1 MTRTHMRERRGIH
14 EMLMVCLKRPSRPC
28 LFAYAALG
36 WAFAGSCARAS
47 APAPATPAWLG
58 DTATTRG
65 TEAGRGVQPGRPVV
79 TPHVARLAGL
89 MPLRSTGVESFR
101 QRHPANDGRGVLIAV
116 LDGGIDP
123 GVGGMRT
130 TTTGDRKLL
139 DLRDFSGEGRI
150 ALSPLRVDRSDT
162 IAIEGHRLAGFG
174 RIARLAAPPYFGGL
188 FREARLGFGPAAD
201 VNGDGDHEDAFPI
214 VVARASDGWFLV
226 TDTDGDGSLEG
237 ERPVHDYALGAESFA
252 YGSQPM
258 TLAANLAE
266 VSGRPAL
273 DLLFDN
279 SSHGTHVA
287 GIAAGHQL
295 YGVEGFDGVAPG
307 AQVLGLKI
315 ADNRWGKISVTGSM
329 VRAMEYAAQAAARRR
344 MPLVIN
350 LSYGVGNEVEGS
362 AAIDS
367 LLDAFAARH
376 PDVLVVVSAG
386 NDGPGI
392 STVGFPASAD
402 LALSVCALVPG
413 VFARAPEPER
423 PPAPDVLSW
432 WSARGGEL
440 AKPDLCAPGVAF
452 STVPPWRAGE
462 EIAGGTS
469 QAAPQ
474 VAGMAALLHSAALGE
489 GRRLRAVDVKRA
501 LMATAVPLPGVTT
514 LDQGFGVPN
523 VRAAYEWLRAGHQA
537 GVYVVRALPDG
548 GNTSGASAAYR
559 RHGLESPA
567 DTVQRFQ
574 VSTIGGQAAA
584 RLLLT
589 SDAEWLRAP
598 PQIEL
603 SGQPEL
609 VSLTYDGAR
618 LSRPGLYVGNVWAR
632 AASDTLAGRV
642 FRLTNTVV
650 VPYQLERPL
659 RVTRSLEPGAIERFF
674 LRLPPD
680 AGGLR
685 VSLGVTSGRGA
696 VLYLFEPS
704 GQPARSAASVDAT
717 PGDSGA
723 VTVTGEDLVPGVYEA
738 VVVAP
743 PAARVTYRLS
753 AVLPSVAVRAV
764 GTGPSAVL
772 VSRAADAARVA
783 VSARVT
789 GAVREYQVRGGG
801 EPASLEIAIPSW
813 ADRVVLDVSL
823 PEDLWNQVTDVG
835 LLVHEEAGNTLSDQ
849 PLEYR
854 FARRALALDSVSRAG
869 PLTLSLL
876 PAFARTSP
884 RAGWQATV
892 RVAFLRP
899 EAVPLE
905 VLGMGRVGH
914 VVVPPGGTLGLQ
926 FSPVPPEVDLPPEYV
941 PLVDVVA
948 EPSSGPPARRQAAVS
963 PSGSP

>member
-1 MTRTHMRERRGIH
+1 MLALNKGI
-14 EMLMVCLKRPSRPC
+14 
-28 LFAYAALG
+28 FACAALG
-36 WAFAGSCARAS
+36 WAVAGGGCAR
-47 APAPATPAWLG
+47 APAPAPAWPADTPA
-58 DTATTRG
+58 TRSP
-65 TEAGRGVQPGRPVV
+65 ESVRGMQPGRPVV
-79 TPHVARLAGL
+79 TPRVARLAGL
-89 MPLRSTGVESFR
+89 MPLRSTGIEAFR
-101 QRHPANDGRGVLIAV
+101 QRDPARDGRGVLIAV

-123 GVGGMRT
+123 GVAGLRT

-139 DLRDFSGEGRI
+139 DLRDFSGEGRM
-150 ALSPLRVDRSDT
+150 ALSLLRPDRADT
-162 IAIEGHRLAGFG
+162 ITIEGRTLAGFG
-174 RIARLAAPPYFGGL
+174 RVARLAAAPYFGGV
-188 FREARLGFGPAAD
+188 FREARLGSGPAAD
-201 VNGDGDHEDAFPI
+201 LNGDGDRDDAFPML
-214 VVARASDGWFLV
+214 VARASDGWFLV

-237 ERPVHDYALGAESFA
+237 ERPVHDYALGAETFA

-258 TLAANLAE
+258 TLAANIAE
-266 VSGRPAL
+266 ASGRPVL
-273 DLLFDN
+273 DLFFDN

-295 YGVEGFDGVAPG
+295 YGVDGFDGVAPG

-329 VRAMEYAAQAAARRR
+329 VRAMEYAAGAAARRGL
-344 MPLVIN
+344 PLVIN
-350 LSYGVGNEVEGS
+350 LSYGVGNEIEGA

-402 LALSVCALVPG
+402 QALAVCALVPG
-413 VFARAPEPER
+413 VFARAPEPDL

-474 VAGMAALLHSAALGE
+474 VAGMAALLHSAGLAE

-501 LMATAVPLPGVTT
+501 LMATAVPLPQGTT
-514 LDQGFGVPN
+514 LDQGFGVPD
-523 VRAAYEWLRAGHQA
+523 VRAAHEWLRASHQA

-548 GNTSGASAAYR
+548 GNASAASAAYR
-559 RHGLESPA
+559 RNGLASTA

-574 VSTIGGQAAA
+574 VSTVGGQAAA

-609 VSLTYDGAR
+609 VSLTYDAAR
-618 LSRPGLYVGNVWAR
+618 LSRSGLYVGNVWAR

-650 VPYQLERPL
+650 VPYELERPL

-674 LRLPPD
+674 VRVPPD

-685 VSLGVTSGRGA
+685 LSLGVTSGRGA
-696 VLYLFEPS
+696 MLYLFEPS

-717 PGDSGA
+717 AGDSGS
-723 VTVTGEDLVPGVYEA
+723 VTVTGEDLIPGVYEA

-753 AVLPSVAVRAV
+753 AVLPNVAVRAV

-772 VSRAADAARVA
+772 VSRAPDSTRVS

-789 GAVREYQVRGGG
+789 GAVREYQVRGAGD
-801 EPASLEIAIPSW
+801 PAAIEIPVPAW
-813 ADRVVLDVSL
+813 ADRVVLEVSL

-835 LLVHEEAGNTLSDQ
+835 LLVYQGADDPLSDR

-854 FARRALALDSVSRAG
+854 FARRALMLDSTAHAH

-876 PAFARTSP
+876 PAFARTPP
-884 RAGWQATV
+884 RAGWGATV
-892 RVAFLRP
+892 RVSFLRP
-899 EAVPLE
+899 EPVPLE

-926 FSPVPPEVDLPPEYV
+926 FSPVPPEVDIPPEYA
-941 PLVDVVA
+941 PLVEVVA
-948 EPSSGPPARRQAAVS
+948 EPPSGPASSRRAAVS
-963 PSGSP
+963 SSAGSP